1 MVECRGDLEKVDDG
15 ALAAAVAA
23 EAEFED
29 RACAIPLW
37 GFGSIFATVL
47 IVVDRRSGAGE
58 APCGEPA
65 EASPASER
73 TAAGLLA
80 STWRQ

>member
-1 MVECRGDLEKVDDG
+1 MVDERGDPEAVNDG
-15 ALAAAVAA
+15 VLAAEVAA
-23 EAEFED
+23 VAEFED
-29 RACAIPLW
+29 RAGVIPPG

-58 APCGEPA
+58 APRGEPA

-80 STWRQ
+80 SAWRQ